1 LTKELK
7 PSSGKKTAFSTNGAD
22 TTGGYHVEE
31 WELIHSYILVTK
43 LKSKWIKELHIKT
56 ETLKPIEEK
65 VGKNLKDM
73 GTGEKF
79 LNRTAMACAVR
90 SRINK

>member
-1 LTKELK
+1 VDQGTQQK
-7 PSSGKKTAFSTNGAD
+7 PET
-22 TTGGYHVEE
+22 V
-31 WELIHSYILVTK
+31 K
-43 LKSKWIKELHIKT
+43 L
-56 ETLKPIEEK
+56 IEEK

-90 SRINK
+90 SRMDK